1 MSMRFDLE
9 FLPMVST
16 AAGVL
21 AGLDLKHR
29 CIVVDH
35 LTIGRVNPAQWD
47 QVFLLAA
54 ETTFKIRPEMEMIGD
69 KLVVIATSK
78 EPGLNRWP
86 YVFFPH
92 WLTMIKPSQRPS
104 IEERKN
110 EFFYDA
116 LLGRAKDPRTRL
128 LQELEKLNLLGQ
140 GMISY
145 CPGGFYGP
153 NINLDASTYHSS
165 IWEYEDQEIRDI
177 YGTDLNYN
185 LVKDSTTRTLDGYF
199 SSCRI
204 PTKVYARSAVSLV
217 AETDNIGDHVF
228 VTEKTWKP
236 MIAGRIA
243 VIYATPAHEDFLEEL
258 GFWFPSKT
266 RGDPAKAAKAM
277 EDLYLNT
284 DPMQA
289 SRRIETIQNRRLA
302 DPQRWISMLY
312 SWLDRNVRH

>member
-1 MSMRFDLE
+1 MRFDLE

-54 ETTFKIRPEMEMIGD
+54 ETTFKIRPEMEMIGE

-92 WLTMIKPSQRPS
+92 WLTMIKPSQRPG

-116 LLGRAKDPRTRL
+116 LLGIGPRNDQL
-128 LQELEKLNLLGQ
+128 L
-140 GMISY
+140 
-145 CPGGFYGP
+145 P
-153 NINLDASTYHSS
+153 
-165 IWEYEDQEIRDI
+165 
-177 YGTDLNYN
+177 
-185 LVKDSTTRTLDGYF
+185 
-199 SSCRI
+199 
-204 PTKVYARSAVSLV
+204 
-217 AETDNIGDHVF
+217 
-228 VTEKTWKP
+228 
-236 MIAGRIA
+236 
-243 VIYATPAHEDFLEEL
+243 
-258 GFWFPSKT
+258 
-266 RGDPAKAAKAM
+266 
-277 EDLYLNT
+277 
-284 DPMQA
+284 
-289 SRRIETIQNRRLA
+289 
-302 DPQRWISMLY
+302 RWILRTEY
-312 SWLDRNVRH
+312 QFRCKYVLQQHLGI

>member
-54 ETTFKIRPEMEMIGD
+54 ETTFKIRSEMEMIGD

-153 NINLDASTYHSS
+153 NINLDASTY
-165 IWEYEDQEIRDI
+165 
-177 YGTDLNYN
+177 
-185 LVKDSTTRTLDGYF
+185 
-199 SSCRI
+199 
-204 PTKVYARSAVSLV
+204 
-217 AETDNIGDHVF
+217 
-228 VTEKTWKP
+228 
-236 MIAGRIA
+236 
-243 VIYATPAHEDFLEEL
+243 
-258 GFWFPSKT
+258 
-266 RGDPAKAAKAM
+266 
-277 EDLYLNT
+277 
-284 DPMQA
+284 
-289 SRRIETIQNRRLA
+289 
-302 DPQRWISMLY
+302 
-312 SWLDRNVRH
+312 